1 MEFEKKIAVL
11 GSTGSI
17 GTQTLEIA
25 REYKGIKIEAMSAHS
40 NVNLIEKQA
49 REFKPKTVCLTDE
62 EKAKDLK
69 IKLAD
74 TDIKVV
80 QGKEGLIETATADGA
95 DTVVTAVVGISGLE
109 PTIEAINAK
118 KNIALANKETLVT
131 GGHIVM
137 NLAKKNGVAILPV
150 DSEHSAIFQSLQGC
164 KDRRE
169 VKRILLTA
177 SGGPF
182 FGKKRGELVDIK
194 PEDALKHPNWN
205 MGAKVTIDSSTLVN
219 KGLEVMEAK
228 WLFGTDNIKVLVHR
242 QSVVHSMVEFVDNGV
257 IAQLGAPDMRL
268 PIQYALTYPNR
279 LPMKNNELDFTKYP
293 SLTFDEPDTDTFY
306 ALKLAYDALKDGG
319 IKPTVF
325 NSADEAAV
333 ELFMQG
339 KISYLGISDA
349 IAKAMSEIKNIE
361 NPTISDIWETDKLAR
376 EIVYRF
382 EKESLI

>member
-1 MEFEKKIAVL
+1 MEIEHKISVL

-25 REYKGIKIEAMSAHS
+25 REYKGISIESMSAHS
-40 NVNLIEKQA
+40 NIDLLEKQA
-49 REFKPKTVCLTDE
+49 REFKPKLVCVTSE
-62 EKAKDLK
+62 EKARDLK

-74 TDIKVV
+74 TDIRVV
-80 QGKEGLIETATADGA
+80 SGKDGLNEAATIDSAK
-95 DTVVTAVVGISGLE
+95 TVVTAVVGISGLE
-109 PTIEAINAK
+109 PTIEAIKAK

-131 GGHIVM
+131 GGHIVTR
-137 NLAKKNGVAILPV
+137 LAKDNGIKILPV

-164 KDRRE
+164 NDKRE
-169 VKRILLTA
+169 IKNILLTA

-182 FGKKRGELVDIK
+182 FGKTREELKNIT
-194 PEDALKHPNWN
+194 PADALKHPNWN

-219 KGLEVMEAK
+219 KGLEVIEAK
-228 WLFGTDNIKVLVHR
+228 WLFGTENIKVLVHR

-279 LPMKNNELDFTKYP
+279 LPMKNNELDLIKYS
-293 SLTFDEPDTDTFY
+293 SLTFEEPDMDTFY
-306 ALKLAYDALKDGG
+306 ALRLAFEALKDGG

-333 ELFMQG
+333 ELFMKG
-339 KISYLGISDA
+339 KLSYLGISEA
-349 IAKAMSEIKNIE
+349 IEKAMREIKNID
-361 NPTISDIWETDKLAR
+361 NPDIDTIFEADRLAR
-376 EIVYRF
+376 EIVYSF
-382 EKESLI
+382 S